1 MTDRWMDRLSEYL
14 DGTLAPA
21 EREAL
26 ETHLADCAACTA
38 TLAELRRVV
47 ARARAL
53 DDRAPAA
60 DLWPAIAARIGD
72 RGSVLPFTR
81 RAGRRISFTVPQL
94 AAAGIAIVAL
104 SLGAGLLARRGPA
117 TATPVASSGAGLE
130 HNVIWLPGADSEYDA
145 AVGQL
150 RAALNDNRSE
160 LDSSTVRVLEKN
172 LAIIDSAVAEARH
185 ALALDPNNA
194 YLNHHLAETMRRK
207 VELLRRASTLAGAR
221 T

>member
-14 DGTLAPA
+14 DGTLEPG
-21 EREAL
+21 ERTAL
-26 ETHLADCAACTA
+26 EAHLADCAACTA

-60 DLWPAIAARIGD
+60 DLWPRIAARIGA
-72 RGSVLPFTR
+72 GGAVLPFAR
-81 RAGRRISFTVPQL
+81 RARRVSFTVPQL
-94 AAAGIAIVAL
+94 AAAGIALVAL
-104 SLGAGLLARRGPA
+104 SFAGGWLALRHPA
-117 TATPVASSGAGLE
+117 STSSASVSGS
-130 HNVIWLPGADSEYDA
+130 NVERNAIWVRGADSEYDA
-145 AVGQL
+145 AVSQL
-150 RAALNDNRSE
+150 RSALNENRSL
-160 LDSSTVRVLEKN
+160 LDSTTVRVIERN

-185 ALALDPNNA
+185 ALAQDPNNQ

-207 VELLRRASTLAGAR
+207 VEFLRRASTLAGAR

>member
-1 MTDRWMDRLSEYL
+1 MTDRWMDRLSEYV
-14 DGTLAPA
+14 DDALAPA
-21 EREAL
+21 ERASL
-26 ETHLADCAACTA
+26 EVHLADCPACMA

-60 DLWPAIAARIGD
+60 DLWPGIAARIGA
-72 RGSVLPFTR
+72 RGAVLPFAP

-117 TATPVASSGAGLE
+117 TATPVAASGAGLE

-145 AVGQL
+145 AVSQL
-150 RAALNDNRSE
+150 RAALNDNRSQ

-185 ALALDPNNA
+185 ALAQDPNNA

-207 VELLRRASTLAGAR
+207 VELLRRASSLAGAR

>member
-14 DGTLAPA
+14 DGALAPA
-21 EREAL
+21 ERVAL
-26 ETHLADCAACTA
+26 EAHLADCAACTA

-60 DLWPAIAARIGD
+60 DLWPGIAARIGA
-72 RGSVLPFTR
+72 RGTVLPFAR
-81 RAGRRISFTVPQL
+81 PARRRISFTVPQL

-104 SLGAGLLARRGPA
+104 SFGAGWLALTGHAPA
-117 TATPVASSGAGLE
+117 STAAISGSSVE
-130 HNVIWLPGADSEYDA
+130 HNAIWVRGADSEYDA

-150 RAALNDNRSE
+150 RAALNDNRSQ

-185 ALALDPNNA
+185 ALAQDPNNS

-207 VELLRRASTLAGAR
+207 VELLRRASSLAGAR

>member
-14 DGTLAPA
+14 DDTLEPG
-21 EREAL
+21 ERTAL
-26 ETHLADCAACTA
+26 EAHLADCAACTA

-60 DLWPAIAARIGD
+60 DLWPAIAARIGA
-72 RGSVLPFTR
+72 RGAVLPFAR
-81 RAGRRISFTVPQL
+81 RAGRRFSFTVPQL
-94 AAAGIAIVAL
+94 AAAGIALVAL
-104 SLGAGLLARRGPA
+104 SLGAGLLARRAPA
-117 TATPVASSGAGLE
+117 TATPVAVSGSGLE
-130 HNVIWLPGADSEYDA
+130 HTVTWLPGADSEYDA
-145 AVGQL
+145 AVSQL
-150 RAALNDNRSE
+150 REVLNDNRSL

-172 LAIIDSAVAEARH
+172 LAIIDSAVSEARH
-185 ALALDPNNA
+185 ALAQDPNNQ
-194 YLNHHLAETMRRK
+194 YLNHHLAETMRQK